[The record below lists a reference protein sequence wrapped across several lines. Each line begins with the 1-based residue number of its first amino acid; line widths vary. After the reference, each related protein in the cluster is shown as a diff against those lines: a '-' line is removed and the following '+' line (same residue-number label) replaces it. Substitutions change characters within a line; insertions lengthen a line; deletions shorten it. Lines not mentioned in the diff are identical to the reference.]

1 MPIDY
6 VHHLMLVYATYL
18 IAVASPGPSN
28 MAIMGTAMNQ
38 GRAAAVALALGVL
51 TGSMFWA
58 CLAAAGIAS
67 ILSRYA
73 EALVVIKIAGGFYLL
88 YLAYKAARSASKA
101 TLPAAA
107 SGVSRSLGAHYLRG
121 MLLHLTNPKSIL
133 GWIAIMSLGLKAE
146 GPAHVL
152 PAIIGGCA
160 VIGCT
165 VFVGYAVLFS
175 TKAMGRAYA
184 RARRFIEGALA
195 LVFGYAGIRLLLTKI

>member
-6 VHHLMLVYATYL
+6 AHHLMLVYATYL

-38 GRAAAVALALGVL
+38 GRAAAVALAFGVL

-67 ILSRYA
+67 VLSRFA
-73 EALVVIKIAGGFYLL
+73 EAIVVIKIAGGLYLL
-88 YLAYKAARSASKA
+88 YLAYKAARSAAKA
-101 TLPAAA
+101 TLPAAGA
-107 SGVSRSLGAHYLRG
+107 DVTKSLGAHYLRG
-121 MLLHLTNPKSIL
+121 TLLHLTNPKSIL
-133 GWIAIMSLGLKAE
+133 GWVAIMSLGLTANA
-146 GPAHVL
+146 PAHAL
-152 PAIIGGCA
+152 HAIIGGCA

-175 TKAMGRAYA
+175 TKAIGRAYA
-184 RARRFIEGALA
+184 KARRFIEGTLA
-195 LVFGYAGIRLLLTKI
+195 IVFGYAGLRLLLTKI